1 MNPGKDYIRC
11 FMILVA
17 NDQLFV
23 PSVLTFYRTSS
34 DMVMKCVV
42 AFTSNKKNNN
52 NKNRHP
58 KACLCGRFCV
68 VGSNLILQSYNNF
81 HTKEHYW
88 VILESN
94 RCLDYKSAL

>member
-42 AFTSNKKNNN
+42 AFTSNKK
-52 NKNRHP
+52 KQQQQKQAP
-58 KACLCGRFCV
+58 
-68 VGSNLILQSYNNF
+68 
-81 HTKEHYW
+81 
-88 VILESN
+88 
-94 RCLDYKSAL
+94 